1 MKDSS
6 KSDDGA
12 YQKVISAIGGNMAI
26 INSQDESKTSSLMP
40 LTVSVN
46 IGSRMILSAEA
57 AYILVTGGA
66 VAGGSIPFVG
76 DGIQTAAIILSPML
90 NKILSTMINV
100 GDVLTFV
107 NPMLPYM
114 IGFLCRR
121 ILHINIRSIS
131 WFYTTC
137 WLCYYRIRMV
147 LLVSKGK
154 DICLR

>member
-1 MKDSS
+1 
-6 KSDDGA
+6 
-12 YQKVISAIGGNMAI
+12 KVISAIGGNMAI

-100 GDVLTFV
+100 GDVL
-107 NPMLPYM
+107 
-114 IGFLCRR
+114 
-121 ILHINIRSIS
+121 
-131 WFYTTC
+131 
-137 WLCYYRIRMV
+137 
-147 LLVSKGK
+147 
-154 DICLR
+154 